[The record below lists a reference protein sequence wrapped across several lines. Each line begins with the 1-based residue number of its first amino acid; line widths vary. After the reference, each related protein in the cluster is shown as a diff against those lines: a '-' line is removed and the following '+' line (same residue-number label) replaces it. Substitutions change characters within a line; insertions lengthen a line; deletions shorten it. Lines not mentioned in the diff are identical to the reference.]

1 MDLHAGS
8 KRNLTLVMDL
18 YELTMSYNYF
28 KQGNKDEYV
37 YFDMYYRK
45 NPDNGGF
52 SIFAGL
58 QQLIECIEHLHFS
71 EGDIKYLRSLNK
83 FDEEFFDYLRDF
95 HFTGSIYAVKEGTP
109 VFPNEPL
116 ITIRA
121 KFIEAQ
127 LIETL
132 LLVTVNHQSLMLQ
145 KLTALFEK
153 QKDDRF

>member
-71 EGDIKYLRSLNK
+71 EGDIKYLRSLNN
-83 FDEEFFDYLRDF
+83 FLIIYEIFILRGQYMRLKKVHRF
-95 HFTGSIYAVKEGTP
+95 
-109 VFPNEPL
+109 
-116 ITIRA
+116 
-121 KFIEAQ
+121 
-127 LIETL
+127 
-132 LLVTVNHQSLMLQ
+132 SLMNL
-145 KLTALFEK
+145 
-153 QKDDRF
+153 

>member
-52 SIFAGL
+52 SIN
-58 QQLIECIEHLHFS
+58 C
-71 EGDIKYLRSLNK
+71 
-83 FDEEFFDYLRDF
+83 
-95 HFTGSIYAVKEGTP
+95 
-109 VFPNEPL
+109 
-116 ITIRA
+116 
-121 KFIEAQ
+121 
-127 LIETL
+127 
-132 LLVTVNHQSLMLQ
+132 
-145 KLTALFEK
+145 
-153 QKDDRF
+153 

>member
-95 HFTGSIYAVKEGTP
+95 HFTGSIYAVKE
-109 VFPNEPL
+109 
-116 ITIRA
+116 
-121 KFIEAQ
+121 
-127 LIETL
+127 
-132 LLVTVNHQSLMLQ
+132 
-145 KLTALFEK
+145 
-153 QKDDRF
+153 

>member
-1 MDLHAGS
+1 MISGGTYAGS

-58 QQLIECIEHLHFS
+58 QQLI
-71 EGDIKYLRSLNK
+71 
-83 FDEEFFDYLRDF
+83 
-95 HFTGSIYAVKEGTP
+95 
-109 VFPNEPL
+109 
-116 ITIRA
+116 
-121 KFIEAQ
+121 
-127 LIETL
+127 
-132 LLVTVNHQSLMLQ
+132 
-145 KLTALFEK
+145 
-153 QKDDRF
+153 